1 MNTTLFVVLRTRGP
15 AWDDSKPLE
24 GQTDWTGHAA
34 FMDDLFA
41 RGIALLVGPLE
52 DTRQALI
59 VMRAASDAEVAER
72 LAPDPWTVSGLL
84 VTMMISRWQLR
95 LGTLPSA

>member
-1 MNTTLFVVLRTRGP
+1 MDTTLFVVLRTRGP

-24 GQTDWTGHAA
+24 EQADWTAHAG

-52 DTRQALI
+52 DTRHALI
-59 VMRAASDAEVAER
+59 VMRAASDAEVVHR

-84 VTMMISRWQLR
+84 VTTMISRWQLR
-95 LGTLPSA
+95 LGALPSA